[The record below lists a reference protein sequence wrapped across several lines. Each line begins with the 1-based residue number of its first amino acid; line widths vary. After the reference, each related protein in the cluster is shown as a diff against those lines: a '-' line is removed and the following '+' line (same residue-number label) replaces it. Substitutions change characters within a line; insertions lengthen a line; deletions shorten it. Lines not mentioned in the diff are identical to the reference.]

1 MWHKHSSTT
10 ASAAAAVA
18 ARTPIT
24 IDHQFFGGL
33 DRWREQEVD
42 AIVIRCGFVI

>member
-1 MWHKHSSTT
+1 MWHKHSAAT
-10 ASAAAAVA
+10 AAAAAAVA

-24 IDHQFFGGL
+24 IDHHFLGGL